1 MAKKNTATRKV
12 ESTKPA
18 AKPQTVPPRTAAQPT
33 ADTRTELE
41 IANPDKTKGSVQY
54 RLPGVAGSVRVAR
67 GLFGGAPPARLIVL
81 GPFAQPDPEKA
92 AKARESAEQ
101 KAAKLEA
108 RIARAKATAEKSAQR
123 LAKLRA
129 TLEVK

>member
-1 MAKKNTATRKV
+1 MAKKNSKNRIA
-12 ESTKPA
+12 ENTKPA
-18 AKPQTVPPRTAAQPT
+18 AKRQTSAPPTPAQGT
-33 ADTRTELE
+33 ADTGTELE
-41 IANPDKTKGSVQY
+41 IANPGKTKGSVQY

-67 GLFGGAPPARLIVL
+67 GLFGGEPPARLIVL

-92 AKARESAEQ
+92 ARARESTEQ

-108 RIARAKATAEKSAQR
+108 RIARAKATAEKSTQR